1 MEGVESGPGGGLRV
15 TMRISEQA
23 WLERLLLRLGP
34 DARVVE
40 GDPDL
45 AVRAADRLLA
55 RYRIGDTVPV
65 SPGSTLA
72 SP

>member
-1 MEGVESGPGGGLRV
+1 
-15 TMRISEQA
+15 MRISEQA

-45 AVRAADRLLA
+45 AVRAANRLLA
-55 RYRIGDTVPV
+55 RYGVGDTATVN
-65 SPGSTLA
+65 PGSTLA